1 VNWAHTTWRHH
12 AVAPRPN
19 GVTEEAA
26 EEKHR
31 VRARSALRLNVQTFE
46 SNVVAPPML
55 NILVVSEPTRYNECD
70 IKSERSALRQPG
82 LAATVPK

>member
-55 NILVVSEPTRYNECD
+55 TPFWWCQNPPVIMSVTSRVSAP
-70 IKSERSALRQPG
+70 RSGNR
-82 LAATVPK
+82 V